1 MRNLMTACFVFAFAC
16 SLSAQQNNDAPYL
29 KQKSIPA
36 FNLRT
41 LSNGAYGKSNLPAGK
56 PIVLFIFSPT
66 CAHCVQETKQ
76 IVLNMKDL
84 KKAEFVYASISSD
97 RDQLI
102 QFVLST
108 GIDDFS
114 NIHLGI
120 DKELKLPSFF
130 KPSVTPF
137 VAVYDKKH
145 QLAKVISNGFVMPD
159 LIRIMRS
166 L

>member
-1 MRNLMTACFVFAFAC
+1 MKQLLIATVCC
-16 SLSAQQNNDAPYL
+16 LSIYTGISQQSADAPYL

-36 FNLRT
+36 FSLKTLTNGSYGKANLR
-41 LSNGAYGKSNLPAGK
+41 AGK
-56 PIVLFIFSPT
+56 PVVIFVFSPT
-66 CAHCVQETKQ
+66 CAHCVEETKQ

-84 KKAEFVYASISSD
+84 KQAEFVYASISSD
-97 RDQLI
+97 RDQLV
-102 QFVLST
+102 QFILAT

-120 DKELKLPSFF
+120 DKDLKLAGFF

-137 VAVYDKKH
+137 VAVYDRKQ
-145 QLAKVISNGFVMPD
+145 QLAKVIRNGFVMPD